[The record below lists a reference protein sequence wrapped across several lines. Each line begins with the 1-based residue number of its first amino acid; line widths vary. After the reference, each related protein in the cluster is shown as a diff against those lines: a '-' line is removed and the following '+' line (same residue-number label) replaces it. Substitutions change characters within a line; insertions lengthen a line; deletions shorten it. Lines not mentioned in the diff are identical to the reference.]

1 MDMGL
6 SGKLAPVTGSSSGLG
21 RAIVESLAAVVFLA
35 SIHSG
40 YVSGADL
47 RVDGGAIRSVA

>member
-6 SGKLAPVTGSSSGLG
+6 SGKLALVTGSSSGLG
-21 RAIVESLAAVVFLA
+21 RAIVESLAAVVFPA